1 MKRFLNWLKS
11 YVDGLTAL
19 AAMMCAILLIGLFIS
34 TILFSK
40 NNEKNKFYSDETET
54 VEEIC
59 VMTPSADTLFYT
71 SSPGYHVITH
81 NDIVKI
87 VNECSDTI
95 YFFKNSIVSVKTEKK
110 Q

>member
-11 YVDGLTAL
+11 DAEISSAIAAL
-19 AAMMCAILLIGLFIS
+19 ICTLLVIGLFIA

-87 VNECSDTI
+87 VNEHSDNI